1 MASKSRVQPRIITLA
16 AFRRMKGRVPTGT
29 AIYFNKSQWRN
40 LLRSAG
46 PSRRLASPASG
57 GLMLSEI
64 EGIDGGF
71 VVPDPCA
78 PGCKPVTGYR
88 EEGSLECDC
97 GVPIPKPNGNTGGIQ
112 FGCYTVSSAS
122 GSASCKGRC
131 EPGSRKRCKLQRVY
145 WREPG
150 HRIGTRLLCRCAT

>member
-1 MASKSRVQPRIITLA
+1 MTTKNRGQPKIISLA
-16 AFRRMKGRVPTGT
+16 AFRRMRGRVPTGT
-29 AIYFNKSQWRN
+29 AIYFNKAQWRN

-57 GLMLSEI
+57 GLMLSQI

-78 PGCKPVTGYR
+78 PGCEPVTGLR

-97 GVPIPKPNGNTGGIQ
+97 GVPIPGSNDDNGGIQ
-112 FGCYTVSSAS
+112 FGCYTVPSAS
-122 GSASCKGRC
+122 GSASCKGSC
-131 EPGSRKRCKLQRVY
+131 KPGTRGRCKLQRVH
-145 WREPG
+145 WLG
-150 HRIGTRLLCRCAT
+150 LDHRIASRLLCRCAR